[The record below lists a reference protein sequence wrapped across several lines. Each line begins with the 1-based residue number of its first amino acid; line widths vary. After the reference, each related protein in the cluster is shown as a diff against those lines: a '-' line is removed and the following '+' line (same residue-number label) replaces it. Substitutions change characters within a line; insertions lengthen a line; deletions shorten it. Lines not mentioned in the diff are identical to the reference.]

1 MTPKRIPTETIVS
14 SVEPVLS
21 RQRELSE
28 PTKDNIRSR
37 IASTIQ
43 SASLTDINLTKH
55 ERQALKRLRNDNDI
69 LILPA
74 DKGRVTVVM
83 DKTDYHDKMDE
94 LVNDKQTYEVLKR
107 DPTPALQRK
116 LNSKLLQLKKADA
129 IDIRRYNRLRC
140 PVPQPAKLYGLPKL
154 HKPKVPMRPIVSF
167 CGSPTYELSKYLTTI
182 PKPLTDE
189 SRHKLQSTENFIDA
203 IKTVQVP
210 DDHKLVSFD
219 VKSLFTIIPLQLA
232 LDCTETAINNSTLQL
247 PLLTNDL
254 MDVLNLCLTSTC
266 FQYNGQHYKQLHGTA
281 MGSPVSVVVAEIVM
295 QNIEE
300 QALASYKRTIPLWL
314 RNVDDTFTTL
324 HKDEI
329 DDFHEHLNKQNAHI

>member
-1 MTPKRIPTETIVS
+1 MDENWVRNISSRPLDKTETQVLSYGLKHSVTPKRIPTETIVS
-14 SVEPVLS
+14 SVEAVLS
-21 RQRELSE
+21 RQRDLSE

-43 SASLTDINLTKH
+43 SASLTDNNLTKD

-69 LILPA
+69 LILSA

-94 LVNDKQTYEVLKR
+94 LVNYKQTYEVLKR

-154 HKPKVPMRPIVSF
+154 HKPNVPMRPIVSF

-182 PKPLTDE
+182 LKPLTDE
-189 SRHKLQSTENFIDA
+189 S
-203 IKTVQVP
+203 
-210 DDHKLVSFD
+210 
-219 VKSLFTIIPLQLA
+219 
-232 LDCTETAINNSTLQL
+232 
-247 PLLTNDL
+247 
-254 MDVLNLCLTSTC
+254 
-266 FQYNGQHYKQLHGTA
+266 
-281 MGSPVSVVVAEIVM
+281 
-295 QNIEE
+295 
-300 QALASYKRTIPLWL
+300 
-314 RNVDDTFTTL
+314 
-324 HKDEI
+324 
-329 DDFHEHLNKQNAHI
+329 